1 MIKSHHQKNS
11 GSNMKNPFIVGEKIY
26 LRNLNPEDAES
37 DYFQWFNDPE
47 VCKYNSHYKFPY
59 TKIKAL
65 DYIQHAIESR
75 NDLILAIVHKKNDCH
90 IGNISLQQ
98 IDYINRNA
106 EFAII
111 IGDKNHWKKG
121 LAYEAAILLI
131 GHGFKELNLH
141 RIYCG
146 TSEKNIG
153 MRKLAEKIGMK
164 KEGRRREAILYG
176 GSLVDVIEYGILQN
190 EFISD

>member
-1 MIKSHHQKNS
+1 MKNS
-11 GSNMKNPFIVGEKIY
+11 FILGENIY
-26 LRNLNPEDAES
+26 LRNLTLEDADGS
-37 DYFQWFNDPE
+37 YPQWFNDPE
-47 VCKYNSHYKFPY
+47 VCRYNSHYKFPY
-59 TKIKAL
+59 TKQKAL
-65 DYIQHAIESR
+65 DYIQYATESK
-75 NDLILAIVHKKNDCH
+75 NALILAVVHKKNDCH

-98 IDYINRNA
+98 IDLFNRNA

-111 IGDKNHWKKG
+111 IGDKGFWKKG

-131 GHGFKELNLH
+131 SHGFIELNLH

-146 TSEKNIG
+146 TSGKNIE

-164 KEGRRREAILYG
+164 EEGRRREAILYE

-190 EFISD
+190 EFLID